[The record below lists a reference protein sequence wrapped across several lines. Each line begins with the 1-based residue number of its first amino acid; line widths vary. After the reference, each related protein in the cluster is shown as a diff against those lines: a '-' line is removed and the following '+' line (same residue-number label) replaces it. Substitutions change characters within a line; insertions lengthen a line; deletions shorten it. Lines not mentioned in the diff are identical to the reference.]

1 MSYIAFIALFLIAPI
16 LITGMLVIR
25 RVQRGEIPSPI
36 ARRGLYGTLALA
48 AIALVYTTPWDN
60 VMVERGI
67 WGYDPHRVLGII
79 IGWVPLEEYLFFM
92 LQPILIGIWGLLSW
106 TSIRESPIVPSAG
119 LRWGAGLILGGA
131 WAVLLAME
139 NRFGPPW
146 TYCRAILAWGLPP
159 LILQIGFGADLLW
172 GDRRSL
178 LLRWIPPAFFLSAAD
193 RLAIAEGIWF
203 LNPDL
208 TTGLTV
214 LGLPVEEGLFFFLTS
229 LLVAGGWTLWMHP
242 AAQHR
247 LLIRKPRRI
256 AGRTRA

>member
-1 MSYIAFIALFLIAPI
+1 MSYIEFIALFLIAPI
-16 LITGMLVIR
+16 LIVGIQVIR
-25 RVQRGEIPSPI
+25 RTQRGEIPSHV

-48 AIALVYTTPWDN
+48 GIALVYTTPWDN

-79 IGWVPLEEYLFFM
+79 IGWVPLEEYLFFV
-92 LQPILIGIWGLLSW
+92 LQPILIGLWGLLSW
-106 TSIRESPIVPSAG
+106 TPIRESPIVPSAG
-119 LRWGAGLILGGA
+119 LRWGAGLIMVGA

-139 NRFGPPW
+139 NRFGPQW
-146 TYCRAILAWGLPP
+146 AYFKAILAWGLPP

-172 GDRRSL
+172 DNRRSL
-178 LLRWIPPAFFLSAAD
+178 LIRWIPPALFLSAAD

-214 LGLPVEEGLFFFLTS
+214 LSLPVEEGLFFFLTS

-242 AAQHR
+242 AARHR
-247 LLIRKPRRI
+247 LLIRKPQRI